1 MIPLVGTVKELT
13 DQKAIVLAVAA
24 EVKKKYGLRR
34 LPFTVGT
41 MIEVPR
47 AAITA
52 DEIAAEAEFFSFG
65 TNDLTQMCCG
75 FSRDDAGSF
84 LPAYVEKKIYADDP
98 FISLDAAGVGK
109 LMRIAVQ
116 LGRGVAAGS
125 QDGDLRRARR
135 RPGLDPLLPRPR
147 ARLRVVQPVPRADR
161 PAGGRAGPT
170 GEPAGRRQKRS
181 GEPRRS
187 RSQEAPLDSCGCSAR
202 AGCEA
207 AAAEARGRRPTK
219 GIRPLR
225 RWRGR
230 AQLGTARAPAVL
242 AAEAALPLGVVRD
255 GAARSSGEN
264 AAIGSGAWLISA

>member
-1 MIPLVGTVKELT
+1 MT

-24 EVKKKYGLRR
+24 EVKKKYGLRK

-98 FISLDAAGVGK
+98 FISLDTAGVGK

-116 LGRGVAAGS
+116 LGRGARPGLKMGICGEHGGDPASIRFCHDLGLDYVSCSPFRVPIARLAAAQAELANPRGAV
-125 QDGDLRRARR
+125 RKARR
-135 RPGLDPLLPRPR
+135 R
-147 ARLRVVQPVPRADR
+147 
-161 PAGGRAGPT
+161 GR
-170 GEPAGRRQKRS
+170 
-181 GEPRRS
+181 RRS
-187 RSQEAPLDSCGCSAR
+187 RSQEAPLDPAAAAAVSR
-202 AGCEA
+202 AGCGVLSL
-207 AAAEARGRRPTK
+207 RTSIVLTSFRR
-219 GIRPLR
+219 
-225 RWRGR
+225 
-230 AQLGTARAPAVL
+230 
-242 AAEAALPLGVVRD
+242 
-255 GAARSSGEN
+255 
-264 AAIGSGAWLISA
+264 